1 MTFFVPV
8 FDNFSSSFAEFHF
21 RIIVAFVVILTG
33 WNSVLP
39 YFFPNAAME
48 GFAIIPAS
56 SWVFYKFMAIM
67 PCPSPCKSLWGR
79 GKARQ
84 QDKDNCRFLRHSL
97 NYSIFFLIIE
107 FLNSAKQFVGCKTLS
122 EVLSSTPNILTVS
135 LWKSTEFG
143 RFYRKL
149 QNRNQNRKKN
159 WISKE
164 IK

>member
-21 RIIVAFVVILTG
+21 RIIVAFVVILTER
-33 WNSVLP
+33 NSVLP

-56 SWVFYKFMAIM
+56 SWVFYKFIPIM

-84 QDKDNCRFLRHSL
+84 QDKDNCRFLCHSL
-97 NYSIFFLIIE
+97 NYSIFLFNYWISE
-107 FLNSAKQFVGCKTLS
+107 FCKTVFGCKTLS

-159 WISKE
+159 
-164 IK
+164 